1 MTLTAVT
8 LGKNS
13 VLTLLMIKMDRET
26 VDLPLNFA
34 VKNLLMEKATVPES
48 TIVSLKE
55 YLMVEYAVIKVSS
68 GVL

>member
-8 LGKNS
+8 LGNNS

-48 TIVSLKE
+48 TLVSL
-55 YLMVEYAVIKVSS
+55 
-68 GVL
+68 